1 MDAPPNI
8 PTPAQ
13 LWKRLDPERR
23 EQAARAFWVDD
34 NATHE
39 HAEVV
44 YLLAQRIKFRLKSVM
59 ALPIEKKV
67 HYLLHLPVS
76 EMVAARLL
84 VTYHLAHQRPMMGA
98 FLDALGV
105 AHEDDI
111 IADEEMKAPPA
122 ETLAEAAKKLA
133 AAYPASDVALYLSTL
148 TWQDPETW
156 GALSSLP
163 EVTGPVPVEG

>member
-1 MDAPPNI
+1 M
-8 PTPAQ
+8 
-13 LWKRLDPERR
+13 
-23 EQAARAFWVDD
+23 
-34 NATHE
+34 
-39 HAEVV
+39 
-44 YLLAQRIKFRLKSVM
+44 
-59 ALPIEKKV
+59 
-67 HYLLHLPVS
+67 PVS

-105 AHEDDI
+105 AHEDGI
-111 IADEEMKAPPA
+111 IADEDMKAPPA

>member
-1 MDAPPNI
+1 MDVPANI

-13 LWKRLDPERR
+13 LWRRLDPERR
-23 EQAARAFWVDD
+23 TQAARAFWVDD

-59 ALPIEKKV
+59 ALPVEKKAQ
-67 HYLLHLPVS
+67 YLLQLPVS

-105 AHEDDI
+105 AHEDGI
-111 IADEEMKAPPA
+111 IADEEMKAPSQ
-122 ETLAEAAKKLA
+122 ETLAEAARRLA
-133 AAYPASDVALYLSTL
+133 AAYPASDVSLYLSTL

-156 GALSSLP
+156 GGLTSLP
-163 EVTGPVPVEG
+163 ETTGPVPAEG

>member
-1 MDAPPNI
+1 MDAPPNL

-98 FLDALGV
+98 FLDALGMK
-105 AHEDDI
+105 HENGLIEDDD
-111 IADEEMKAPPA
+111 ARPEGEKVPA
-122 ETLAEAAKKLA
+122 AAAVRRLSDSVAEAVVELVAREKKH
-133 AAYPASDVALYLSTL
+133 
-148 TWQDPETW
+148 
-156 GALSSLP
+156 
-163 EVTGPVPVEG
+163 